1 MSLSVMRFK
10 GVQWRHNPREI
21 TFDSGKFLSEYG
33 SPEDCSYIQSTCRK
47 NMRIRGLG
55 ELYGTD
61 CTEQFARLYRL
72 FKEGGSGVLSIEGI
86 GSIYAV
92 FESLSVT
99 GKPKPDIL
107 EYSFVFR
114 EMMEKKHRSLPAEHT
129 AENGENLWDI
139 SYRFGIP
146 VETLLHLNPAVKR
159 PDILEEGQVIAL
171 C

>member
-1 MSLSVMRFK
+1 MSLSTMRFK
-10 GVQWRHNPREI
+10 GEQWRHNPREI
-21 TFDSGKFLSEYG
+21 TFESDKFLSEYG
-33 SPEDCSYIQSTCRK
+33 SPGGCSYIQSTCRK
-47 NMRIRGLG
+47 NMRIKGSG
-55 ELYGTD
+55 ELYGAD
-61 CTEQFARLYRL
+61 CLEQFARLYRL

-86 GSIYAV
+86 GSLYAV

-114 EMMEKKHRSLPAEHT
+114 EVMEKKRRTLPAEHT
-129 AENGENLWDI
+129 AQNGENLWDI

-146 VETLLHLNPAVKR
+146 VETLLQLNPSVKR
-159 PDILEEGQVIAL
+159 PDIIEDGQVIAL